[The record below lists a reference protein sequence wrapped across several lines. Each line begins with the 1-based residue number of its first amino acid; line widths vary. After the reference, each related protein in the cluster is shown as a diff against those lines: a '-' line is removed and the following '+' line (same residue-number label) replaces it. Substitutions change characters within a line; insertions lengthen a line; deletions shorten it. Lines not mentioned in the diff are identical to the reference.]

1 MLFLSIWDSLTLS
14 ISNAFRTFL
23 LQICELLYLL
33 MIFCYNAFEK
43 LGNAEILTDS
53 QVTAIY
59 GRIGL
64 ILGLFMVFRIAFA
77 GISYLINPDAMLDKK
92 NGIGGVIKKIVIS
105 IVLLGITP
113 SLFRTAYQ
121 VQRIIIREN
130 IIAKIIVGGSSTSE
144 NAGNDLSKYLFLTFY
159 TVNEEVDTTDTDA
172 ACPEYGIIENN
183 FEKNFKYTY
192 NCINLTSEVDDTNS
206 KDGKNTAYTIKFDGI
221 LAVMAGILMLW
232 TIFTFTISAGIR
244 VLKLAYLQMIAP
256 IPIMAYVIPG
266 GEETLKKW
274 GKQCASTY
282 ADFFLRVA
290 MIYFVAYIFEILS
303 QTDTTIFKDSLGNTT
318 PTEYKYLI
326 IAMIISMFYFI
337 KKLPDLIKEIFPN
350 FGGGDFSFK
359 DSLGII
365 KGAATF
371 GTGVAVGGIAGMA
384 SGIKNGYGVRGKIA
398 GAFGGFNRGI
408 AGGAKTKGNIFKNVQ
423 GGMSSTRQ
431 ARQRALDKQMY
442 KIDNNELNKEYQNNS
457 EIITAEKA
465 IKDEAQTQLLKS
477 NGKYADNNLISLS
490 NSINYFKEHIG
501 ENDENGNKIT
511 QARIFQQE
519 AQYKSLLD
527 TKTKELVDRYGGD
540 IAPIAENMQKMQNRS
555 GKTIRTFSDV
565 DSTASAAKTRNTTL
579 VRNVT
584 DQQYRKQQM
593 QDKKNKIK

>member
-33 MIFCYNAFEK
+33 MIFCYNTFEK

-159 TVNEEVDTTDTDA
+159 TVNEEVNARGAA
-172 ACPEYGIIENN
+172 ACPEYNIIENN

-206 KDGKNTAYTIKFDGI
+206 KDGENTAYTIKFDGI
-221 LAVMAGILMLW
+221 LAVIVGILMLW
-232 TIFTFTISAGIR
+232 TILTFTISAGIR

-359 DSLGII
+359 DSLGIL

-431 ARQRALDKQMY
+431 ARQRALDRQMY

-477 NGKYADNNLISLS
+477 NGKYADNDLISLS

>member
-77 GISYLINPDAMLDKK
+77 GISYLINPDAMSDKK
-92 NGIGGVIKKIVIS
+92 NGIGGIIKKIVIS

-159 TVNEEVDTTDTDA
+159 TVNEEVNATGAA
-172 ACPEYGIIENN
+172 ACPEYSVIENN
-183 FEKNFKYTY
+183 FENNFKYTY

-359 DSLGII
+359 DSLGIL

-431 ARQRALDKQMY
+431 ARQRALDRQMY

-477 NGKYADNNLISLS
+477 NGKYADNDLISLS